1 MAVRIL
7 VSVPPSTVPT
17 VSEQRS
23 ISPRMIPVR
32 LELQNFLS
40 YGTEAPPLE
49 FDHFEV
55 ACLSGGN
62 GEGKSALLDAMTWAV
77 WGEARKSSGRRK
89 PDEEL
94 IRIGTRHMKVSFAF
108 DLEGTRYR
116 VVRSFSRSE
125 TGKTTSSD
133 LEFQLKD
140 AEGDGYRPL
149 TGSTQRETQARID
162 DTLGLDYDTFINSA
176 FLLQGRSDEFTQ
188 KSPSQRKE
196 ILTRILNLSKYEALE
211 DKARNHWRAA
221 KERQK
226 RAEAEVERLEEDL
239 EDVPDWEDERET
251 VQAEI
256 EAQRETLSDLRG
268 REKELTQK
276 RADLEAKAREAES
289 LRESIEA
296 LDERIEEHAEEKDRL
311 NERIADAEALLEERD
326 TIEAAY
332 EEYQSL
338 TDERDELEENRER
351 HRALEQELDEKT
363 AALRERRNEV
373 ERRLD
378 RRTVERSG
386 LEESVEEC
394 EKTLAERAEVE
405 TQLRRAQAARQRVQE
420 QKRVRLHRERL
431 EEQKAEAREA
441 IVGTRQQLRGEI
453 ETLKSQIE
461 EEEKALEQ
469 KGGLEER
476 IEALQAK
483 RERQEALMGRMEEVE
498 QKGMTLSRTLQERT
512 GQLEAWQDERAQ
524 EVEEL
529 RRFQETDGD
538 VCPTCGTELTEE
550 HRREVVSTLQSHIEE
565 LDSAIEDEQDRL
577 AEKKSERAELRQTY
591 RQLREKHDA
600 LDGVDEALAA
610 AQEQCRALEET
621 TESIAT
627 QREKLDQLTQRL
639 KQGTYAESARRRWQ
653 ARRQRLAATAFDPDE
668 YEALQNRAAQ
678 FDRYVDRLQEINEAA
693 ARRQNLLR
701 KIEEHDEEIEELRTA
716 LEEETVAEE
725 LRADIED
732 LREQIDQV
740 EFDPD
745 RFQEVRERLQSLSDV
760 PDRHSALTNA
770 RQNRDDWNEQQ
781 ARIQD
786 RLGDAR
792 EEKAD
797 LKKKVAGLKSA
808 LDGKAEV
815 IEEQEGLSERVREE
829 EETLNDLQQRLGK
842 LNAKLEQAEAD
853 REALADAKDE
863 REEATAERQ
872 RYKHLRAAFGKHGI
886 PSLIIEETLPDIE
899 ERANRILD
907 RLTDGRMHVRLDTLK
922 EKKSGG
928 TKETLEI
935 IITDEHGVPRP
946 YETYSGGE
954 SFRVNFALRVALAQ
968 LLVERSGV
976 RVRTLVIDEGF
987 GTQDEAGI
995 ERLVEAIQAIREDF
1009 AKILVITH
1017 LERLKRAFP
1026 VRIEVEKDPSV
1037 GSTFELVGA

>member
-1 MAVRIL
+1 
-7 VSVPPSTVPT
+7 
-17 VSEQRS
+17 
-23 ISPRMIPVR
+23 MIPVR

-40 YGTEAPPLE
+40 YGTEAPPLQ

-94 IRIGTRHMKVSFAF
+94 IRIGTRHMKVSFTF

-140 AEGDGYRPL
+140 AEGDSYRPL

-211 DKARNHWRAA
+211 DKARDHWRAA

-226 RAEAEVERLEEDL
+226 RAEAEVERLEGDL
-239 EDVPDWEDERET
+239 EDVPDWEDEREA

-256 EAQRETLSDLRG
+256 EAQRETLSDLRN

-289 LRESIEA
+289 IRESIEA
-296 LDERIEEHAEEKDRL
+296 LDERIEEQTEEKEAL
-311 NERIADAEALLEERD
+311 SERIADAEALLEEQEA
-326 TIEAAY
+326 IEAAY
-332 EEYQSL
+332 EDYQSL
-338 TDERDELEENRER
+338 AEERDELEENRER
-351 HRALEQELDEKT
+351 HRALEQKLDEKT
-363 AALRERRNEV
+363 AALQERRNEV

-394 EKTLAERAEVE
+394 EETLAKRAEVE

-420 QKRVRLHRERL
+420 LKRVRLQREQL
-431 EEQKAEAREA
+431 EEHMAEAREA
-441 IVGTRQQLRGEI
+441 IVGARQQLRGEI
-453 ETLKSQIE
+453 ETLKTQIE
-461 EEEKALEQ
+461 EEEEALEQ
-469 KGGLEER
+469 KEELEER

-483 RERQEALMGRMEEVE
+483 QERQEILTDRMEEIE
-498 QKGMTLSRTLQERT
+498 QKGTTLARALQERT
-512 GQLEAWQDERAQ
+512 GQLEAWQDERAE

-529 RRFQETDGD
+529 RRFQEVDGD
-538 VCPTCGTELTEE
+538 VCPTCGTELTEK
-550 HRREVVSTLQSHIEE
+550 HRQEVVSTIQSHIEE
-565 LDSAIEDEQDRL
+565 LDSAIEEEQDRL
-577 AEKKSERAELRQTY
+577 AEKKSERAKLRQRY
-591 RQLREKHDA
+591 RQLHEKHEA
-600 LDGVDEALAA
+600 LNGVDEALAA
-610 AQEQCRALEET
+610 AREQFRALEES
-621 TESIAT
+621 TESLAT
-627 QREKLDQLTQRL
+627 QREKVDQLTHRI
-639 KQGTYAESARRRWQ
+639 KQGMYAKSARRRWQ
-653 ARRQRLAATAFDPDE
+653 ACKQRLADLAFDPDE

-678 FDRYVDRLQEINEAA
+678 FDRYADRLQEIDEAA
-693 ARRQNLLR
+693 ARREDLLR
-701 KIEEHDEEIEELRTA
+701 KIEEHDEEIEALRTA
-716 LEEETVAEE
+716 LEEETVAED
-725 LRADIED
+725 LQADIED
-732 LREQIDQV
+732 LREQIDAV
-740 EFDPD
+740 EFDPE
-745 RFQEVRERLQSLSDV
+745 RFQEVRERLQALSDV
-760 PDRHSALTNA
+760 PDRHNALTNA
-770 RQNRDDWNEQQ
+770 QQNRDDWREQRT
-781 ARIQD
+781 RIQD
-786 RLGDAR
+786 RIDKAKQ
-792 EEKAD
+792 EKTD
-797 LKKKVAGLKSA
+797 LKEQLAEYESA
-808 LDGKAEV
+808 LEKKPEV
-815 IEEQEGLSERVREE
+815 VERQEAVSERVQEE
-829 EETLNDLQQRLGK
+829 EQTLNELQQRLGK

-853 REALADAKDE
+853 QQALADARDE
-863 REEATAERQ
+863 REEAAAERQ

-968 LLVERSGV
+968 LLAERSGV

-995 ERLVEAIQAIREDF
+995 ERLVEAIQSIREDF